1 MPTEGGTCGLTNRGV
16 ERGWAPSPTAP
27 HGGEDVGSGRGP
39 EPPPSLV
46 PCRGQRQRP
55 STILVLSVPRAS
67 PGDAGGLAGSGT
79 FFCPVRPQNGAQG
92 PGEPPHIPKPKV
104 SGLAAEPL
112 EGVAESGAGGG
123 PGEGVASIRNA
134 AAPNVM
140 SRGAA
145 APQRGRLS
153 PGAGVVL
160 GCRSGL
166 GRRQGDKALGGGGGI
181 TPKSCQPP
189 PHTLTPRRV
198 GCGTHRLWG
207 AEGVGLGGGGMSTG
221 KGRILPGAVPGPR
234 GPADGG
240 D

>member
-166 GRRQGDKALGGGGGI
+166 GRRQGDKALGGGGI

-221 KGRILPGAVPGPR
+221 KGQILPGAVPGPR